1 MQHVKNRL
9 IAMKEK
15 REAGL
20 HVKQTQCE
28 EETSADIDTLL
39 SYVEQKIKEA

>member
-9 IAMKEK
+9 VAMKQK

-20 HVKQTQCE
+20 HSKQTQCE
-28 EETSADIDTLL
+28 EETSAEIDTLL
-39 SYVEQKIKEA
+39 SYVQQKLKEA